1 MISVWYIRTLSLSTE
16 EVNMAHKRI
25 YAEGATQ
32 KEKDHFA
39 KFLSED
45 EELVIATG
53 FGHTFLRH
61 QFIYYLIFPGIIG
74 LFLGIGFVYLYQYNL
89 GYGFLLGLVLMLFLA
104 WLKTVHLYNA
114 NRYLLTTRR
123 VILKQ
128 GVFSVKLIT
137 TLYDKITHI
146 EVEQS
151 FYDRLIMHEGSVI
164 INTAGA
170 SNDSLHLKHI
180 DAPIEFKNLLERLIN
195 REREQYGR
203 GSGSVVTL
211 EGELVDD

>member
-1 MISVWYIRTLSLSTE
+1 
-16 EVNMAHKRI
+16 MAHRKT
-25 YAEGATQ
+25 YAEAASQ
-32 KEKDHFA
+32 KEKQSFE

-45 EELVIATG
+45 EELIIASG
-53 FGHTFLRH
+53 FGRTFLRH
-61 QFIYYLIFPGIIG
+61 QFIYYIIFPGG
-74 LFLGIGFVYLYQYNL
+74 LGFILALGIAYFYEYNMGL
-89 GYGFLLGLVLMLFLA
+89 GLLVGLVLACILA
-104 WLKTVHLYNA
+104 WIKTVHIYNA

-123 VILKQ
+123 VILKK
-128 GVFSVKLIT
+128 GVLSVHLIT

-170 SNDSLHLKHI
+170 NNDSLHLKNI
-180 DAPIEFKNLLERLIN
+180 ESPIEFKNLLERLIN

-203 GSGSVVTL
+203 NAGPVVTL
-211 EGELVDD
+211 EGEVVDD

>member
-1 MISVWYIRTLSLSTE
+1 MSKHSAYR
-16 EVNMAHKRI
+16 
-25 YAEGATQ
+25 EGASQ

-39 KFLSED
+39 HFLSED
-45 EELVIATG
+45 EELVIAAG
-53 FGHTFLRH
+53 FGRTFLRH
-61 QFIYYLIFPGIIG
+61 QFIYYLIFPGLIG
-74 LFLGIGFVYLYQYNL
+74 MVLGVGVVYWL
-89 GYGFLLGLVLMLFLA
+89 GYGILYGLLLGFILLCFFA

-123 VILKQ
+123 VILKR
-128 GVFSVKLIT
+128 GVFSVRLIT

-151 FYDRLIMHEGSVI
+151 FYDRIVMHEGSVV

-170 SNDSLHLKHI
+170 NNDSLHLKHI

-195 REREQYGR
+195 REREQYGK
-203 GSGSVVTL
+203 GSGPVVHL
-211 EGELVDD
+211 EGEVVDD